1 MSAFEVSSKFSFKSK
16 HVENQS
22 DLKCVKVLKKVTKF
36 ENQNSAIW
44 LYQIS
49 PRIGLISVGKL
60 KEFYIFWSFKINF
73 STEDLYTGK
82 KNSEF
87 AMLSISKRP
96 KDFCSLPWQCKC
108 PAFPKSMLFLG
119 KYCQTLKSRQI
130 IGLFLGKIFKGSNY
144 VLLKRNFRV
153 SKQIYPVG
161 SGEQGKIL

>member
-1 MSAFEVSSKFSFKSK
+1 MVALEFDRTEPKIFLVKSAFEVSSKFSYKSELCWKSK
-16 HVENQS
+16 WF
-22 DLKCVKVLKKVTKF
+22 KICKGMKKVTKF
-36 ENQNSAIW
+36 ENQNSAIL

-119 KYCQTLKSRQI
+119 KYCQTVKSRQI
-130 IGLFLGKIFKGSNY
+130 VESLF
-144 VLLKRNFRV
+144 R
-153 SKQIYPVG
+153 
-161 SGEQGKIL
+161 